1 MQLSENWTEID
12 GQRMRYFH
20 TGNGPP
26 LLLIHGLLG
35 GSFCWRLIL
44 PALAKRYS
52 IYAMDLPGSGPSDD
66 IKVDCSMSCQAQRLS
81 QFIEREN
88 WTQANIIG
96 CSFGGAVAMLLAGKD
111 VQKSRRIRSLVL
123 SAPVNPWSDF
133 GQGRI
138 DFFSS
143 RLGGHF
149 LQWTLPISRP
159 VHRIALRRM
168 YGDAKRI
175 PDDALAGY
183 RASILRPGRAQNVLT
198 ALRNWRNDVESL
210 RTVIPQLRI
219 PTLLIWGTNDRAVD
233 PRSAQVLREHL
244 PQSELKLIPGA
255 GHLPFEEAPE
265 QFSRAVLEFLSRN

>member
-88 WTQANIIG
+88 WTQANVIG